1 MRRMGA
7 GRRPERQKL
16 HLCRPSRIDFADQ
29 QSAARL
35 AADFFCR
42 GTIMSGETSLA
53 ALLRSMRPQ
62 LNEGSY
68 VFCTLADWSGLQPDE
83 VIGSFREQEGLTVI
97 VSRARAEAL
106 KLPFS
111 YEAAWITLTVH
122 SSLEA
127 VGLTAAFATA
137 LGQAGI
143 SCNVV
148 AAFYHDHIFVAQADA
163 QRAMAVLEGLA
174 AGA

>member
-1 MRRMGA
+1 
-7 GRRPERQKL
+7 
-16 HLCRPSRIDFADQ
+16 
-29 QSAARL
+29 
-35 AADFFCR
+35 
-42 GTIMSGETSLA
+42 MSGETSLA

-97 VSRARAEAL
+97 VSRGRAEAL

-137 LGQAGI
+137 LGQAQQLAALPAHTAARGQQAHQGARQGAAARTI
-143 SCNVV
+143 APQHGENLPGLQRQPQRPGRIVDIRRHEDDGAPGR
-148 AAFYHDHIFVAQADA
+148 AAFMGRCRH
-163 QRAMAVLEGLA
+163 
-174 AGA
+174 